1 MRATV
6 SPLTFIL
13 SPSRGLPASGGGEEN
28 VLGAVGQPVVELLGP
43 HGILDH

>member
-13 SPSRGLPASGGGEEN
+13 SPSRGGEEN
-28 VLGAVGQPVVELLGP
+28 VLGAVGQPVAELLGP